1 MNLLQGFKKI
11 PEGVV
16 LDYTREINV
25 ILYEG
30 GADKIAE
37 LLLKHGVTELFFD
50 SVRGAPLGRS
60 SESSGL
66 PEIPKTEF
74 LHAVVSADQADYI
87 QGLIYEAA
95 ELFKPQRGI
104 VYVSKLLMSTRHRMP
119 TEQAMAQSA
128 AL

>member
-37 LLLKHGVTELFFD
+37 LLLKHGITELFFD

-60 SESSGL
+60 SANSSL
-66 PEIPKTEF
+66 PEIPKTEY

-95 ELFKPQRGI
+95 ELYKPQRGI
-104 VYVSKLLMSTRHRMP
+104 VFVSKLLMSTRHRMP
-119 TEQAMAQSA
+119 TETTLADQTSS
-128 AL
+128 

>member
-1 MNLLQGFKKI
+1 MNEVRDFKKI
-11 PEGVV
+11 PAGVV

-37 LLLKHGVTELFFD
+37 LLLKQGITELFFD

-60 SESSGL
+60 SANSGL
-66 PEIPKTEF
+66 PEIPKTEY
-74 LHAVVSADQADYI
+74 LHAVVSADQTDYI

-95 ELFKPQRGI
+95 QLHKPQRGI
-104 VYVSKLLMSTRHRMP
+104 VFVSKLLMSTRHRLP
-119 TEQAMAQSA
+119 SEKTLANPIAP
-128 AL
+128 

>member
-1 MNLLQGFKKI
+1 MTLLQGFKKI
-11 PEGVV
+11 PKGAV

-30 GADKIAE
+30 GAEKIAE
-37 LLLKHGVTELFFD
+37 LLLKQGITEVFYD
-50 SVRGAPLGRS
+50 SVRGSPLGRS
-60 SESSGL
+60 SANAGL
-66 PEIPKTEF
+66 PEIPKTEY

-104 VYVSKLLMSTRHRMP
+104 VYIAKLMMSTRHKLP
-119 TEQAMAQSA
+119 SEQALA
-128 AL
+128 AHAVE